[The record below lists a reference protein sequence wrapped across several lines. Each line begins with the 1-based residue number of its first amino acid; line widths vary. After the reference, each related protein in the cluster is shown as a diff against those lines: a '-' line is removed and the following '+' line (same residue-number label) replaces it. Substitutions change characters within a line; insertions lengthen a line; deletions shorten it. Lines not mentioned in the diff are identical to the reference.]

1 MRVRNQVFIGVAL
14 LLGFSLGNPASAA
27 STYQYV
33 DVDPIFLAAT
43 TGNPVSGT
51 LDITTNDGDCFLGYC
66 DTGGFDVGTD
76 SVDDAMLSFL
86 LFDIECGI
94 DDIAT
99 ISLGNSSS
107 PFQQATTDGSD
118 RFFFVLYLEN
128 IQAQVEVLAQINA
141 TGTID
146 WQVAAANGNRGLLV
160 KAAAL
165 QAGSENAIPEP
176 SAALLF
182 CLGFG
187 VVGTATRKHRMH

>member
-1 MRVRNQVFIGVAL
+1 M
-14 LLGFSLGNPASAA
+14 
-27 STYQYV
+27 
-33 DVDPIFLAAT
+33 AT
-43 TGNPVSGT
+43 EGSPVSGT
-51 LDITTNDGDCFLGYC
+51 LDITTDDGDCFLWYC
-66 DTGGFDVGTD
+66 DTGGFDPGTD
-76 SVDDAMLSFL
+76 TVNDATLTFL

-99 ISLGNSSS
+99 INLGSSAD

-118 RFFFVLYLEN
+118 RFFFFFYLEN
-128 IQAQVEVLAQINA
+128 IQAQVDVLAQINA
-141 TGTID
+141 SGTID
-146 WQVAAANGNRGLLV
+146 WQVAAADGNRSLLV

-165 QAGSENAIPEP
+165 RAGSENAIPEP

>member
-1 MRVRNQVFIGVAL
+1 MRVRSQVLVGVAL

-27 STYQYV
+27 STYEFV
-33 DVDPIFLAAT
+33 DIDPVFQWAT
-43 TGNPVSGT
+43 QGSPVSGT
-51 LDITTNDGDCFLGYC
+51 LDITTDDGDCFLAYC

-76 SVDDAMLSFL
+76 SVNDATLTFL
-86 LFDIECGI
+86 LFDIQCGD

-99 ISLGNSSS
+99 IYLGDSSD
-107 PFQQATTDGSD
+107 PFQQAVVDGSD
-118 RFFFVLYLEN
+118 RFLFVLYLEN
-128 IQAQVEVLAQINA
+128 IEAQVEVRAQINA
-141 TGTID
+141 TGTIG
-146 WQVAAANGNRGLLV
+146 WQVAAADGNRALLV

-187 VVGTATRKHRMH
+187 VVGTATRKHQMH